1 MYYICYE
8 QDGHNVMNK
17 GKRGEFFEAKFS
29 LREENGIQIIFLFI
43 GISTDC
49 FLYAQVVNSIMN
61 NGRSRPTGTVGRRGR
76 GKDGSEREAGR
87 GHMEKI
93 CFYMIFY
100 IDKIVRNSL

>member
-1 MYYICYE
+1 
-8 QDGHNVMNK
+8 MNK
-17 GKRGEFFEAKFS
+17 KKRGESF
-29 LREENGIQIIFLFI
+29 LRRSFPFGKGTLSKSFFLFI

-61 NGRSRPTGTVGRRGR
+61 NGRSRPTGTVGRRER

-93 CFYMIFY
+93 YFYMIFY
-100 IDKIVRNSL
+100 RDKIVRNSL